1 MNDDFHFHIYNFIC
15 LKKTDHIVD
24 LKMASEKF
32 CLKWNDFQNNIT
44 SSFANL
50 KSDTDFS
57 DVTLVCEDGQQL
69 EAHKAILAT
78 SSPFF
83 NKLLKKNKHPHP
95 LIIMRGVNY
104 DDLSAIIDFL
114 YVGEA
119 NVYQEN
125 LENFLSFAEDLQLKR
140 LTENTSPDKSKVP
153 LGVQSTVTAP
163 RQSKPAATTV
173 KCEEVLIDD
182 NNTKHFGES
191 DKTIAL
197 PASYNARGDFQEL
210 DEQIKSMMGQSQ
222 NTLPNG
228 RKKKV
233 CKVCEKEGDYRV
245 IKDHIEARH
254 IEGVS
259 IPCNSCDKIFRCRA
273 FLQTHIQRNH
283 NV

>member
-1 MNDDFHFHIYNFIC
+1 
-15 LKKTDHIVD
+15 
-24 LKMASEKF
+24 MASEKF

-83 NKLLKKNKHPHP
+83 DNLLKKNKHPHP
-95 LIIMRGVNY
+95 LIFMRGVNY
-104 DDLSAIIDFL
+104 DDLAAIIDFL

-119 NVYQEN
+119 NVYQEH
-125 LENFLSFAEDLQLKR
+125 LENFLSFAEDLQLKG
-140 LTENTSPDKSKVP
+140 LTKSTSPDKSKDP
-153 LGVQSTVTAP
+153 LGGQITAH
-163 RQSKPAATTV
+163 RQIKPVAATV
-173 KCEEVLIDD
+173 MCEEVFSDE
-182 NNTKHFGES
+182 NNRKHFGES
-191 DKTIAL
+191 DNTIAL
-197 PASYNARGDFQEL
+197 PASYNTRGDFQEL

-245 IKDHIEARH
+245 IKDHIEAKH

-273 FLQTHIQRNH
+273 FLQTHIQRKHNH
-283 NV
+283 

>member
-1 MNDDFHFHIYNFIC
+1 
-15 LKKTDHIVD
+15 
-24 LKMASEKF
+24 MASEKF

-83 NKLLKKNKHPHP
+83 DNLLKKNKHPHP
-95 LIIMRGVNY
+95 LIFMRGVNY
-104 DDLSAIIDFL
+104 DDLAAIIDFL

-119 NVYQEN
+119 NVYQEH
-125 LENFLSFAEDLQLKR
+125 LENFLSFAEDLKLKG
-140 LTENTSPDKSKVP
+140 LTKNTSPDKSKDP
-153 LGVQSTVTAP
+153 LGGQITAH
-163 RQSKPAATTV
+163 RQIKPVAATV
-173 KCEEVLIDD
+173 KCEEVFSDE
-182 NNTKHFGES
+182 NNRKHFGES
-191 DKTIAL
+191 DNTIAL
-197 PASYNARGDFQEL
+197 PASYNTRGDFQEL

-245 IKDHIEARH
+245 IKDHIEAKH

-259 IPCNSCDKIFRCRA
+259 IPCNSCDKMFRCKA
-273 FLQTHIQRNH
+273 FVQTHIQRKH
-283 NV
+283 NN

>member
-1 MNDDFHFHIYNFIC
+1 
-15 LKKTDHIVD
+15 
-24 LKMASEKF
+24 MASEKF

-83 NKLLKKNKHPHP
+83 DNLLKKNKHPHP
-95 LIIMRGVNY
+95 LIFMRGINY
-104 DDLSAIIDFL
+104 DDLAAIIDFL

-119 NVYQEN
+119 NVYQEH
-125 LENFLSFAEDLQLKR
+125 LENFLSFAEDLQLKG
-140 LTENTSPDKSKVP
+140 LTKNTSPDKSKDP
-153 LGVQSTVTAP
+153 LGGQITAH
-163 RQSKPAATTV
+163 RQIKPVAATV
-173 KCEEVLIDD
+173 KCEEVLSDE
-182 NNTKHFGES
+182 NNRNHFGES
-191 DKTIAL
+191 DNTIAL
-197 PASYNARGDFQEL
+197 PASYNTRGDFQEL

-245 IKDHIEARH
+245 IKDHIEAKH

-259 IPCNSCDKIFRCRA
+259 IPCNSCDKIFSCRA
-273 FLQTHIQRNH
+273 FLQTHIQRKH
-283 NV
+283 NN